1 WAHIV
6 AAIAWV
12 GASFYF
18 IALDRS
24 LRPPAG
30 EDRSQVGGEAWEI
43 HGGGFY
49 RVEKLR
55 AAPATLPE
63 RLTWFK
69 WEAYLTWLTGFAL
82 LVLLYYLQPATYLI
96 DPAVQPLQAWQAI
109 VASVALL
116 GLGWI
121 AYDQLARRLA
131 SRQRVLAVALCVF
144 VAIVAWA
151 SAQLFSARASYIQV
165 GAMLGTWMAANVFFV
180 IIPGQ
185 RALVAAAARS
195 RPGDPRQAAIG
206 AQQLPHPADGLR
218 DDQPALPVHVWQRS
232 ALARAPR
239 AHGRGRDGA
248 ARAQPAARRAH
259 PVGTRR
265 RSLRDRRP
273 RRRRSGTG
281 THRDGIP
288 DRRRVPA
295 GRGGRPGALRRVPL
309 GRSPLPGLRRAATGG
324 HVRHAR
330 ADAGPLAAHVS
341 DGRREQAHAPEQ
353 RHRHDPERA
362 RAPRALGA
370 VGRAD
375 PVAVS
380 RRSARDDRARCRRT
394 RRCPPRAPRRATA
407 AGAPA
412 ARERSRACSGRSRR
426 RRSGSRSA
434 ARTRRS
440 ARRARGA
447 CARPRRRPVR
457 RATGRR
463 ASPAPRRCADAR
475 P

>member
-1 WAHIV
+1 LDPVLAAYLEDWLHLLVRWAHIV

-185 RALVAAAARS
+185 RALVAAAAAG
-195 RPGDPRQAAIG
+195 RPPDPAPGIRG
-206 AQQLPHPADGLR
+206 K
-218 DDQPALPVHVWQRS
+218 QRS
-232 ALARAPR
+232 VHNNYLTLPTVFAMISQHFPFTYGSDQRWLVLLALMAVGAMAQHALNLRHDGRTRWGLVAGAFAIVVLVAVAQAPVPIATGSLTAAEFPRVAAVVQARCVVCHSAAPRFPGFDAPPQGVTFDTPAQMRALSQRMYQMAVVSKLMPLNNATGMTQSERELLARW
-239 AHGRGRDGA
+239 
-248 ARAQPAARRAH
+248 
-259 PVGTRR
+259 V
-265 RSLRDRRP
+265 
-273 RRRRSGTG
+273 RSGAP
-281 THRDGIP
+281 IP
-288 DRRRVPA
+288 
-295 GRGGRPGALRRVPL
+295 
-309 GRSPLPGLRRAATGG
+309 
-324 HVRHAR
+324 
-330 ADAGPLAAHVS
+330 
-341 DGRREQAHAPEQ
+341 
-353 RHRHDPERA
+353 
-362 RAPRALGA
+362 
-370 VGRAD
+370 
-375 PVAVS
+375 
-380 RRSARDDRARCRRT
+380 
-394 RRCPPRAPRRATA
+394 
-407 AGAPA
+407 
-412 ARERSRACSGRSRR
+412 
-426 RRSGSRSA
+426 
-434 ARTRRS
+434 
-440 ARRARGA
+440 
-447 CARPRRRPVR
+447 
-457 RATGRR
+457 
-463 ASPAPRRCADAR
+463 
-475 P
+475 